1 MYGKEWV
8 EHLEYKRESEV
19 LESLPNEIEISTE
32 IGTFVYVA
40 TGRKVNI
47 SNAVLS

>member
-8 EHLEYKRESEV
+8 EHLEEKRELEV

-32 IGTFVYVA
+32 IGNFVYVA

-47 SNAVLS
+47 NGSLLS